1 MRRFRSIP
9 MILAATVYLC
19 WLATFVWLLCDGR
32 YMMYLS
38 RKLWPLLLLGCIA
51 CATIVIGILFSNRIT
66 TKENESRED
75 LLNAAIMLVP
85 ILYFLVYQGDTLG
98 SFALERR
105 VVSMVETIEYS
116 DLTPSDGD
124 TLQTDI
130 YRLLNNYSSAFG
142 RHVVLEG
149 ALNTSSSQPVLY
161 RFLVVCCLNDAIP
174 KAIFFESNCIDTL
187 ENDVWL
193 RLEGTVDSLHIDGA
207 VYPFIRN
214 TDVTVLPEP
223 DSPYMYP

>member
-1 MRRFRSIP
+1 MKRFRSVP
-9 MILAATVYLC
+9 MMLAATVYLC
-19 WLATFVWLLCDGR
+19 WFAAFLWLLCDGR

-38 RKLWPLLLLGCIA
+38 RRLWPLLLLGCIS
-51 CATIVIGILFSNRIT
+51 CATLVIGILSSNKIA

-75 LLNAAIMLVP
+75 LLNAAIMLIP
-85 ILYFLVYQGDTLG
+85 ILYFLLYQGDTLG

-105 VVSMVETIEYS
+105 VVSMVESIECS
-116 DLTPSDGD
+116 DLASSAGD

-130 YRLLNNYSSAFG
+130 YILLNNYPSVFG
-142 RHVVLEG
+142 RQVVLEG

-161 RFLVVCCLNDAIP
+161 RFLIVCCLNDAIP

-193 RLEGTVDSLHIDGA
+193 RLEGTVDSLHINGI

-214 TDVTVLPEP
+214 TAVTVLPKP
-223 DSPYMYP
+223 GSPYMYP

>member
-1 MRRFRSIP
+1 MKRFRSVP
-9 MILAATVYLC
+9 MMLAATVYLC
-19 WLATFVWLLCDGR
+19 WLATFIWLLCDGR

-38 RKLWPLLLLGCIA
+38 RKLWPLLFLGCIA
-51 CATIVIGILFSNRIT
+51 CITLVIGILSSNRIT

-105 VVSMVETIEYS
+105 VVSMVESIECS
-116 DLTPSDGD
+116 DLTSSGGD

-130 YRLLNNYSSAFG
+130 YRLLNGYSSAFG
-142 RHVVLEG
+142 SHVVLEG

-174 KAIFFESNCIDTL
+174 KAIFFESDCIDTL

-193 RLEGTVDSLHIDGA
+193 RLEGTVDSLHVDGI

-214 TDVTVLPEP
+214 TDVTVLPRP